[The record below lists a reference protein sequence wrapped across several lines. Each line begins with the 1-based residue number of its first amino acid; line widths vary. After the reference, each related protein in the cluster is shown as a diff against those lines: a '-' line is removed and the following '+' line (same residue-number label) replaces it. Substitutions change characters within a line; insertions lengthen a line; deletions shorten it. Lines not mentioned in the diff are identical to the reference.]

1 MKPHTTMMEYN
12 TRQKKLPLP
21 EYGRSVQKMV
31 DHALTIE
38 DREERQRCAT
48 TIVEIMGSMF
58 PNTRNLPD
66 YERKLWDHLAIMSDF
81 SLDIDYPF
89 EVIKKEEFHVAPEK
103 VPYQTGEIKNRHY
116 GRIVEDMIAH
126 ACTLPEGEER
136 DQLIELIAIQMKK
149 NHIAWNKEG
158 VEDKKIFDDLRIYTK
173 GAIDIADR
181 EIRIYPS
188 NNQRNGGN
196 NNGKRTMGVKKQFK
210 RKF

>member
-1 MKPHTTMMEYN
+1 MEYN

-38 DREERQRCAT
+38 DREERQRCAA
-48 TIVEIMGSMF
+48 TIIKVMGSMF

-81 SLDIDYPF
+81 MLDIDYPF

-103 VPYQTGEIKNRHY
+103 VPYQNGEIRNRHY
-116 GRIVEDMIAH
+116 GRIVEQMIAH
-126 ACTLPEGEER
+126 ACTLDEGEER
-136 DQLIELIAIQMKK
+136 DQFIELILIQMKK
-149 NHIAWNKEG
+149 NYIAWNKDG
-158 VEDKKIFDDLRIYTK
+158 VDDKRILEDLRIYTK
-173 GAIDIADR
+173 GAIDLQQR
-181 EIRIYPS
+181 EIRI
-188 NNQRNGGN
+188 NQGGNMQRGNTRRN
-196 NNGKRTMGVKKQFK
+196 NNGKKNFK

>member
-1 MKPHTTMMEYN
+1 MEYN

-38 DREERQRCAT
+38 DREERQRCAA
-48 TIVEIMGSMF
+48 TIIKVMGSMF

-81 SLDIDYPF
+81 MLDIDYPF

-103 VPYQTGEIKNRHY
+103 VPYQNGEIRNRHY
-116 GRIVEDMIAH
+116 GRIVEQMIAH
-126 ACTLPEGEER
+126 ACTLDEGEER
-136 DQLIELIAIQMKK
+136 DQFIELILIQMKK
-149 NHIAWNKEG
+149 NYIAWNKDG
-158 VEDKKIFDDLRIYTK
+158 VDDKRILEDLRIYTK
-173 GAIDIADR
+173 GAIGLQER
-181 EIRIYPS
+181 EIRI
-188 NNQRNGGN
+188 NQGGNMQRGNTRRN
-196 NNGKRTMGVKKQFK
+196 NNGKKNFK